1 MKKII
6 ALLMATFMF
15 SCVTVTNA
23 TATYDGD
30 SKMYAT
36 EEGRIIIEVNTEE
49 EYNAVVQKIKKM
61 NEYSEML
68 WEKALE
74 ESVGNNG
81 GGIGNT
87 PLGFQPRVYTVA
99 SATYSFAPTGLYL
112 PADLQFVATYDTN
125 TNSAGVTTINAV
137 YSLNAYNN
145 SAGGSLAVNDARY
158 TLIDS
163 SRTIAA
169 NYSCYVGIKSMV
181 SGSLDY
187 FTLNCYVEFY
197 SNGNG
202 TVWSVQ
208 T

>member
-87 PLGFQPRVYTVA
+87 PPWVPTE
-99 SATYSFAPTGLYL
+99 SIYSG
-112 PADLQFVATYDTN
+112 
-125 TNSAGVTTINAV
+125 
-137 YSLNAYNN
+137 
-145 SAGGSLAVNDARY
+145 
-158 TLIDS
+158 
-163 SRTIAA
+163 
-169 NYSCYVGIKSMV
+169 
-181 SGSLDY
+181 
-187 FTLNCYVEFY
+187 
-197 SNGNG
+197 
-202 TVWSVQ
+202 
-208 T
+208 